1 MYTYYVSVWIKY
13 ISYLHINFL
22 PSQPRHSEPHNSQ
35 LKLKTIKQLR
45 AIHYYPAKNK
55 GNAPRINEKLHKI
68 SLSWAL
74 LPASFCCSTS
84 LETFWTKLSTNGEVD
99 FKAINSSSST
109 IIIRCKVFF
118 LLIGRKLSTWSAI
131 TLVSR
136 GRDPFDG
143 NNESSGDEIAFKS
156 AFKKSALQ
164 IMVC

>member
-55 GNAPRINEKLHKI
+55 RNAPRINEKLYKI

-84 LETFWTKLSTNGEVD
+84 LDTFWTKLSTNGEVD
-99 FKAINSSSST
+99 FKPSTLLPRLLSFDAKCSSFWLAESPPRDRQLLSFPEAAI
-109 IIIRCKVFF
+109 
-118 LLIGRKLSTWSAI
+118 LLT
-131 TLVSR
+131 
-136 GRDPFDG
+136 
-143 NNESSGDEIAFKS
+143 E
-156 AFKKSALQ
+156 
-164 IMVC
+164 MVC

>member
-22 PSQPRHSEPHNSQ
+22 PSQPRHLEPHHSQ

-45 AIHYYPAKNK
+45 AIHYYPTKNK
-55 GNAPRINEKLHKI
+55 RNAPRINEKLHKI

-74 LPASFCCSTS
+74 LPASFCCSTT

-99 FKAINSSSST
+99 FKPST
-109 IIIRCKVFF
+109 FF
-118 LLIGRKLSTWSAI
+118 LDHYHSIGRKPSTWSAI

-143 NNESSGDEIAFKS
+143 DNESSGDEIAFKS
-156 AFKKSALQ
+156 AFKKSALKECLQ